1 MSSVEELVAAVD
13 AAFVE
18 TGRGL
23 SGWPD
28 PHPDRMPLDEEY
40 SRLTNPQR
48 WKILIARV
56 EAWLEAL
63 VAAGLAETEEA
74 FVVWREPPRVTVSRT
89 FRAVPQAPGAL
100 PLVVAWKRFEEI
112 GWPAVVLGVGDPAEV
127 VAVIPDCACDACDSG
142 SQVVLDEL
150 DEYILG
156 VVTGAYR
163 RLWRGRR
170 KITVYSDDQMSRSG
184 FERRRVN
191 FTRLFPGRFV
201 GIPRAATSEMA
212 TDGYYTLQAIDF
224 QGKSKWLNALRRAI
238 ADRWEG
244 GSSHRKELKKLEEV
258 LAHPKGWNEIHGSSW
273 LDGNPTNASEGR
285 G

>member
-1 MSSVEELVAAVD
+1 
-13 AAFVE
+13 
-18 TGRGL
+18 
-23 SGWPD
+23 
-28 PHPDRMPLDEEY
+28 MPLDEEY
-40 SRLTNPQR
+40 SRVTNPQR

-63 VAAGLAETEEA
+63 AAAGLAETEEA

-156 VVTGAYR
+156 VVTGAYY

-170 KITVYSDDQMSRSG
+170 KITVYSDDHMSWSG

-191 FTRLFPGRFV
+191 LTRLLPGRFV
-201 GIPRAATSEMA
+201 GIPTAATSEMA
-212 TDGYYTLQAIDF
+212 TGGYYTLQAIDY
-224 QGKSKWLNALRRAI
+224 QGKPKWLNALRRAF
-238 ADRWEG
+238 ANKLEG
-244 GSSHRKELKKLEEV
+244 GSSRRRERKKLEKA
-258 LAHPKGWNEIHGSSW
+258 LARPKGWNEIHGSSW
-273 LDGNPTNASEGR
+273 LNGDRTDVPQAR

>member
-1 MSSVEELVAAVD
+1 MGSVEELVAAVN

-23 SGWPD
+23 AQWPD

-40 SRLTNPQR
+40 SRVTNPQR

-63 VAAGLAETEEA
+63 AAAGLAETEEA
-74 FVVWREPPRVTVSRT
+74 VVVWREPPRVTVSRT
-89 FRAVPQAPGAL
+89 FRAVPQIPDAL

-170 KITVYSDDQMSRSG
+170 KITVYSDDHMGWSG

-191 FTRLFPGRFV
+191 LTRLLPGRFV
-201 GIPRAATSEMA
+201 GIPTAATSEMA
-212 TDGYYTLQAIDF
+212 TGGYYTLQAIDF
-224 QGKSKWLNALRRAI
+224 QGKPKWLNALRRAI

-244 GSSHRKELKKLEEV
+244 GSSRRRERKKLEKA
-258 LAHPKGWNEIHGSSW
+258 LAHPKGWNEMHGSSW
-273 LDGNPTNASEGR
+273 LDGDRTTAPGGR